1 MDPISL
7 FSKSKLRRIQVATR
21 RIERLVELQTNNP
34 QIILGMG
41 LGLGIGLGSDSSTVP
56 ESHIEQYNNKNVFA
70 NSKEPHVTD
79 GNTISSNKSLISS
92 ITMKGKCHILK

>member
-7 FSKSKLRRIQVATR
+7 LSKSKLRRIQVATR
-21 RIERLVELQTNNP
+21 RIERLVELQADNP

-56 ESHIEQYNNKNVFA
+56 ESHIEQYNNVFA
-70 NSKEPHVTD
+70 NSKEPRVTD
-79 GNTISSNKSLISS
+79 GNTISSKKSLISS
-92 ITMKGKCHILK
+92 ITMKGKCNLLK